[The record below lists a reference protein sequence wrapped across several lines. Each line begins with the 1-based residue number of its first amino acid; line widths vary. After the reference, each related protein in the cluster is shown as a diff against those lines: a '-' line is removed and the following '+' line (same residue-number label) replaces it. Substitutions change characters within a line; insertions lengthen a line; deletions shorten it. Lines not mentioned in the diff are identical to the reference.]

1 MRKIRY
7 TIAALMW
14 VLAASAQAAVDLPV
28 KSINGHKYF
37 FYEVRPGD
45 TVFSLSRSLGISR
58 SDIIRCNPAAAD
70 GLRAG
75 ATLYFPYEEFA
86 ESGTATISHEVKRG
100 ETLFG
105 LAHRYGVTPDDI
117 IALNPHTSNGLK
129 AGETV
134 LIPVGDTNATA
145 APRASE
151 PNETPLYVAPAP
163 EAPEAAETPVEQ
175 APEGMP
181 AEVPPS
187 PTASSP
193 VITAIDS
200 EYADS
205 LADDAPATMRDANI
219 AVVLPFDLD
228 DDTPSRQAQLY
239 TDFYR
244 GMLLAADSL
253 SGRGP
258 KVTISV
264 IDAAQCNPADEAI
277 SNASIVIAPEDTELM
292 KRLAAATAENG
303 GVVLNIFN
311 LKDESYLSDESL
323 LQGNIPQ
330 SLMYAKAYQGM
341 RERFGSTRPVLIK
354 NTAGRNEKEAFV
366 DFIREQY
373 IADGIA
379 PVEISYNGALRST
392 DLDILDSG
400 EQYVVV
406 PSSGSLN
413 EFNKISHALRAFRD
427 DTSTASI
434 EIFGYP
440 DWTAFRNDA
449 LDMLHSLGATIYS
462 RIYLDPEGGASNSLS
477 ERFTETFGNA
487 PMEVVPNQ
495 GALGFDV
502 ATLLIDKLRAGE
514 GEFEPDGTLWQGLQ
528 SAFRFVKASENGGYV
543 NDALYIIT
551 YLPGKGSR
559 ISIL

>member
-1 MRKIRY
+1 MRHLRY
-7 TIAALMW
+7 SILALLCAAS
-14 VLAASAQAAVDLPV
+14 LAAQGAVDLPV

-45 TVFSLSRSLGISR
+45 TVFSLSRTLGISR

-86 ESGTATISHEVKRG
+86 DAATASIPHEVKRG

-117 IALNPHTSNGLK
+117 IALNPHTANGLK

-134 LIPVGDTNATA
+134 YVPVAGSDVAQ

-151 PNETPLYVAPAP
+151 PVETPAFEAPAAAPAPVAPAEAPAP
-163 EAPEAAETPVEQ
+163 EPAASPETVVTVAEAETP
-175 APEGMP
+175 
-181 AEVPPS
+181 
-187 PTASSP
+187 
-193 VITAIDS
+193 DS
-200 EYADS
+200 V
-205 LADDAPATMRDANI
+205 ADDEPAAMRDATI
-219 AVVLPFDLD
+219 AVVLPFDLRD
-228 DDTPSRQAQLY
+228 SSPSRQAQLY
-239 TDFYR
+239 ADFYR

-253 SGRGP
+253 SASGP
-258 KVTISV
+258 KVSIYVYDSTGDNV
-264 IDAAQCNPADEAI
+264 INDEI
-277 SNASIVIAPEDTELM
+277 SNASVVIAPEDTRLM
-292 KRLAAATAENG
+292 SDIAAAVAPNG
-303 GVVLNIFN
+303 GLVLNIFN
-311 LKDESYLSDESL
+311 LKDESYLGNETL

-330 SLMYAKAYQGM
+330 ALMYSKAYEGM
-341 RERFGSTRPVLIK
+341 RERFGKTRPVLLK
-354 NTAGRNEKEAFV
+354 NAGGRNEKEAFV
-366 DFIREQY
+366 DFIRDKY
-373 IADGIA
+373 ISDGIA
-379 PVEISYNGALRST
+379 PVEITYNGTLRST
-392 DLDILDSG
+392 DLDILEPG

-406 PSSGSLN
+406 PSSGTLG

-427 DTSTASI
+427 DTATASI

-462 RIYLDPEGGASNSLS
+462 RIYMDPAGAASSSLS
-477 ERFTETFGNA
+477 ARFTDTFGAA

-495 GALGFDV
+495 GALGHDV
-502 ATLLIDKLRAGE
+502 ATMLIDKLRAGD
-514 GEFEPDGTLWQGLQ
+514 GEFEPDGELWHGLQ
-528 SAFRFVKASENGGYV
+528 SAFRFAKAGENGGYV

-551 YLPGKGSR
+551 YLPGQRSR
-559 ISIL
+559 VTIL